1 MNKQDTF
8 GPCCGNHCAK
18 DQLQCEK
25 GKHYFQQGQRSFPDE
40 SEMNL
45 DKKVIFKLR
54 QCGHFLHHG
63 QGQANL
69 DCLSAQQKEEIID
82 ILTICLNHWE

>member
-1 MNKQDTF
+1 MYKGGNMNKQDTF

-45 DKKVIFKLR
+45 DQKVILKLR
-54 QCGHFLHHG
+54 QCGRFLHHG
-63 QGQANL
+63 Q
-69 DCLSAQQKEEIID
+69 
-82 ILTICLNHWE
+82 